1 MKIFGRGQEK
11 FDVSPTGHDKQLQ
24 RAIKI
29 VLSKTK
35 TNTIADQQSAEM
47 VLDVLL
53 EGSWDVNGG
62 RQIRNADLTLEQNK
76 EQILHKAGSI
86 FELLDSSVPS
96 NELRAA
102 LSSFVF
108 NAGVVFGAPAVTV
121 QTALDV
127 MIESD
132 NLLTYQTLVD
142 TDSLFRGHL
151 KLYIAELTPQE
162 AKGFIAVF
170 KRASLSVPQLAP
182 AFDQLSEASEAQ
194 LVKSSKSGSRNA
206 VSSSQRSTSKFC
218 GNCGSP
224 HDGAVKFCGS
234 CGTPVST

>member
-11 FDVSPTGHDKQLQ
+11 FDDSPTGHEKQLQ

-29 VLSKTK
+29 VLSNTK
-35 TNTIADQQSAEM
+35 TDTIADQRSAEM

-53 EGSWDVNGG
+53 EGFWDVNGG

-76 EQILHKAGSI
+76 ERILHKIGSI
-86 FELLDSSVPS
+86 FELLDSSVS
-96 NELRAA
+96 TKELRAA

-170 KRASLSVPQLAP
+170 ERASLSVPQLAP

-194 LVKSSKSGSRNA
+194 LIKSSKTGSRKAVSGSP
-206 VSSSQRSTSKFC
+206 RSTSKFC

-234 CGTPVST
+234 CGAPVSI

>member
-29 VLSKTK
+29 VLSNTK
-35 TNTIADQQSAEM
+35 TDTIADQQSAEM

-142 TDSLFRGHL
+142 SDSLFRGHL
-151 KLYIAELTPQE
+151 MLYIAELTPQE

-170 KRASLSVPQLAP
+170 KRASLSIPQLAP

-194 LVKSSKSGSRNA
+194 LVKSSKTGSRNA
-206 VSSSQRSTSKFC
+206 VSGPQRSTSKFC